1 RSGVEM
7 ATLRSSLPSRLRQ
20 LLSGEEALRPSLK
33 LDSDPDDNSVYS
45 GHCDSMILLV
55 SNRVLLCD
63 GAVNKGLSYA
73 SASWG
78 QPAVYLSVYIGIYEQ
93 LAFALGYSRPSPPKI
108 KAFIDK
114 VIQSPLQDIAI
125 PLSGFRW
132 EYNKGNFHHWR
143 PLFLYFETYFKTF
156 LSCRSDLLLSD
167 TILED
172 DNPFPKNTVLQILHV
187 MQTILENCHNKS
199 SFSGLEHF
207 KLLLASTDPEILI
220 ATLETLSAL
229 VKINPSKLHVSEK
242 LISCGSINS
251 FLLSLAQGW
260 GSKEEGLGLYSSVMA
275 NEKTQKEGLC
285 LFPSDEQSDCDQSQY
300 HLGSTL
306 YFELHGISPSS
317 TAETSCSEN
326 ASTVSVIHIPDL
338 HLRKEDDL
346 SIMKQCIEQY
356 SIAPEHRFSLLTRIR
371 YARAFRS
378 PRTCRLYSRI
388 CLLAFI
394 VLVQSNDA
402 HDELVAFFANEPEYT
417 NELIRIVRTEETIP
431 GNIRTLAMLALGAQ
445 LAAYSSSHERA
456 RILSGS
462 SIISAGG
469 NRMILLNV
477 LQKAVLSL
485 NSSSDPSSLAF
496 VEALL
501 QFYLLHVIS
510 SSSSGSVVRGSG
522 MVPTFLPLLEDFDP
536 THMHLLCFAVKT
548 LQKLMDYSNTAVS
561 LFKDLGGVELLAQRL
576 QAEVHRVLGLAGSNE
591 FSMIIGECSK
601 YNDGQLHWQK
611 RLIKVLLKALG
622 SATYALA
629 NSTRSHSSHN
639 NSLPVTLS
647 LIFGN
652 VEKFGGDIYFSAVT
666 LMSDIIHKDP
676 TCFTTLHELGLPD
689 AFLKSVVAGIIP
701 SSKALTCVPSGLG
714 SICLNAKGL
723 EAVKETSALRFLVDI
738 FTTKKYVVAMNEGI
752 VPLTNSIEELLRHV
766 SSLRSTGVDII
777 IEIISRIAS
786 IGDDACAGSS
796 TKINGSSAMEMDS
809 EDAENESHCNLVSTT
824 GSALEGIGGEQ
835 FLQLCIFHVMVL
847 VHRTM
852 ENSETCRLFVEKSG
866 IEALLKLLLQ
876 PSIAQSSEG
885 MSIALHS
892 TMVFKAFTQHHSAP
906 LARAFC
912 SALRD
917 HLKKALTGFS
927 VASGFFLL
935 DPRST
940 PDSGIFSALFVIE
953 FLLFLAASKDN
964 RWVTALLTEF
974 GNDSKDVLEDIGNV
988 HREVLWQIA
997 LLEDAKLESEDE
1009 DAGSA
1014 AKSQQSELA
1023 SNETEEQRINSFRQF
1038 LDPLLRRRV
1047 SGWSVE
1053 SQFFDLL
1060 NLYRDLGRATGVQ
1073 HRLTLDGPSN
1083 LRLGGSQQSQQLASS
1098 DTSLINKKE
1107 GDKQRSYYSSCC
1119 DMVRSLSFHI
1129 THLFQELGKVM
1140 LLPSRGRRDDTLNVP
1155 PSAKSVVSTFS
1166 SIALDHMNFGGHV
1179 NPSRS
1184 EVSVSTKCRYF
1195 GKVIDFIDGI
1205 LLDRPDSCNPIL
1217 VNCLYG
1223 HGVVQSVLTTFEA
1236 TSQLLFA
1243 VNRASASP
1251 METDDG
1257 SLKHDQK
1264 EEDHSWIYGPL
1275 ASYGKLMDR
1284 LVTSS
1289 FILSPFTK
1297 HLLAQPL
1304 ANATVPFPRDA
1315 ETFVKVLQS
1324 MVLKAVLPVWVHPQ
1338 FTDCSYGFINTII
1351 SVIRHVYSGVEVK
1364 NVSNTGTRI
1373 TGPPP
1378 NESAISTIV
1387 EMGFSRSRAEEA
1399 LRQVGANSVELAM
1412 EWLFSH
1418 PEESQE
1424 DDELARA
1431 LAMSLGNSG
1440 PDTQEGATAET
1451 SRHLEEEMV
1460 QLPPIDELLLTC
1472 TKLLQMKE
1480 SLVFPVR
1487 DLLVVMCS
1495 QNDGQH
1501 RPKVISYIIDQMKLC
1516 DSTSESG
1523 SSAMLSALFHVL
1535 ALVLHEDAM
1544 GREVALKD
1552 GLIKIASDLLSK
1564 WDPGS
1569 CSGGSREVPKWVTA
1583 AFLAIDR
1590 LLHVDFK
1597 LNSDAMKVLRRE
1609 ETSLEQ
1615 RSIIIDEGKQNT
1627 VQSDMGSPD
1636 SLDVNEKK
1644 RLVEL
1649 ACSCIKNQLPSEVM
1663 HAVLQLCSTL
1673 TRTHSVAL
1681 KFLDAGGLVSLLS
1694 LPTSSLFSGFDH
1706 IAATIIRHIL
1716 EDPQTLQQA
1725 MESEIRHS
1733 LVTATNRN
1741 SSGRVT
1747 PRNFLLNM
1755 ASVISRDPVIFMQAA
1770 RSVCQ
1775 VEMVGERP
1783 SIVLLK
1789 DRDKEKSKE
1798 KEKEKEKVLEKEKP
1812 AADGKVALGN
1822 MTSAASGNCQ
1832 GKMLDTSSRNVKS
1845 HRKSPESF
1853 INVIELLLDSV
1864 ITFIPPLKDEATTN
1878 GLLDPSSSAD
1888 MDIDVAA
1895 NKGKGKAVV
1904 SVSEESEI
1912 DSREASASLAKIVF
1926 ILKLLTDVLLTYA
1939 SSIHVVLRK
1948 DAEVSSS
1955 RGPPHRSPAGYS
1967 GGIFFHIL
1975 YKFLPCSRYS
1985 KKEKKSDGD
1994 WRHKLATRASQFLM
2008 ASCVRSTEARRR
2020 VFCGIS
2026 NVFNEFV
2033 DSSSRVRQPG
2043 NDVQAFIDL
2052 LNDVLAARSPTGAY
2066 ISAEASATFIDVGLV
2081 KSLTRTLQILDLDHV
2096 DSAKVVTGLIKALE
2110 SVTKEYVHAAD
2121 SNTVKDENLVKPSD
2135 PNQSGRTDNSG
2146 DMSQSME
2153 ATSQPNRNSGSAEN
2167 VEYFDI
2173 THTHGGS
2180 EAVTDDME
2188 HDQDLDG
2195 GFTPAAED
2203 DYMHVA
2209 SESQDLENGIE
2220 TVGIRFEIQPRDQEN
2235 LVDEDDDDAD
2245 MSGDEGDEVDEDEDE
2260 EDEEHNDLEEDENH
2274 HLPHQDTDQ
2283 DDHEMNDDEFD
2294 EEVLEEE
2301 DEDDDD
2307 DEDGVILRL
2316 EEGMNGINVFDHI
2329 EVFGRD
2335 HNFAN
2340 ETLHVMPVDVF
2351 GSRRQGRTTSIHNLL
2366 GRSSDNNAP
2375 SQHPLLVEPSSS
2387 LHASPLR
2394 QSDNSSDAVFS
2405 DRNLEST
2412 SSRLD
2417 SIFRSLRSGRH
2428 GHRFNLWVDDG
2439 QHTGGSYASVVPSG
2453 LEDLLVAQL
2462 RRPPPEKPSEQNAT
2476 TVAPESKGDGNKLEG
2491 AEALRSEIPA
2501 NNNSNNERNFDTH
2514 PASVTMDNAVNSDVR
2529 PATSESLGGTEAT
2542 NAHTQPVEMQFEQTD
2557 VAVRDVEAVSQESGG
2572 SGATLGESLR
2582 SLDVEIG
2589 SADGHDDGGDR
2600 QGSTDRLPLNDMQ
2613 ATRGRR
2619 TNVSLGNSAP
2629 LVGRDASLHSVIE
2642 VSENSSREADQA
2654 GPGEEQQ
2661 INGDADSASI
2671 DPAFLDALP
2680 EELRAEVL
2688 SAQQSQA
2695 AQPANAER
2703 QNNGDI
2709 DPEFLAALPPDI
2721 RAEVL
2726 AQQQAQR
2733 INQSQ
2738 ELEGQPV
2745 EMDTVSIIA
2754 TFPSDLREEVLL
2766 TSSDAILANLTPA
2779 LVAEANM
2786 LRERFAHRY
2795 HNRTI
2800 FGMYPRNRRGETS
2813 RRGDGIGSSLERAA
2827 GSILSRRSGGKLVEA
2842 DGAPLVDT
2850 EALKAMI
2857 RLLRVVQ
2864 PLYKGQLQRLLLNLC
2879 AHSETR
2885 TSLVQI
2891 LMDML
2896 MLDTRKSTTQL
2907 SAGEPSYRLYACQSH
2922 VMYSRP
2928 QFFDGIP
2935 PLVSRRIVE
2944 TLTYL
2949 ARNHPFVARILLQP
2963 KLARPF
2969 TQWPQNLDPVHGKA
2983 VLVMDEDVTP
2993 TNILGD
2999 GYLPITLLL
3008 SLLNQPLYLRSLA
3021 HLEQLLNLL
3030 EVIIDNAE
3038 SKSNPSNDSG
3048 ASSAEQPSVP
3058 LVSTSDAETNTESGG
3073 ITSVV
3078 DVASNK
3084 AGESSKPSSSSADG
3098 ECDAQTVLLNLPQPE
3113 LRLLCSLLAR
3123 EGLIM
3128 LSCSRR
3134 ENRFDLHAAF
3144 GNIVLPGELS
3154 DNAYSLAAEIL
3165 KKLVAIAPKHC
3176 HLFIS
3181 VLSES
3186 VKSLTKCAMDE
3197 LRIFGEAEKALLSTD
3212 SSDGAAILRVL
3223 QALSSLVSSLSDKEK
3238 SNPAL
3243 LEKEHAAALSQVW
3256 DINTALEPLWL
3267 ELSTCISK
3275 IESYSE
3281 SAPDS
3286 LTVPIAS
3293 TSKPSGVMP
3302 PLPAGSQNILP
3313 YIESFFVMCEKLHP
3327 AQPGGHELNL
3337 AVVSENEEATTPSS
3351 QHKTS
3356 GPAAKVEEKHV
3367 AFVKFSEKH
3376 KKLLNAFIRQNPGL
3390 LEKSFSLMLKVPR
3403 FIDFDNKRSHFRSKI
3418 KHQHD
3423 HHHSPLRI
3431 SVRRAYIL
3439 EDSYNQLRMRS
3450 TQDLK
3455 GRLTVH
3461 FQGEE
3466 GIDAGG
3472 LTREWYQLLSRV
3484 IFDKG
3489 ALLFTTVGNESTFQ
3503 PNPNSVYQTEHL
3515 SYFKFVGRVVG
3526 KALFDGQ
3533 LLDVHFTRSFYK
3545 HILGVKVTY
3554 HDIEAIDPDY
3564 FKNLKW
3570 MLENDISDIL
3580 DLTFSID
3587 ADEEKLILCER
3598 TEVTDYELIHGGRN
3612 IRVTEENKHKYVD
3625 LVAEHRLT
3633 TAIRRQINAFLEG
3646 FNELIPCELISIF
3659 NDKELELLISGL
3671 PEIDLDDMRANTEY
3685 SGYSAASPIIQWF
3698 WEVVQDFSKEDKAR
3712 LLQFVTGTSKVP
3724 LEGFSALQGISGSQK
3739 FQIHKAYGSPDHLP
3753 SAHTC
3758 FNQLD
3763 LPEYPSKQHLEERL
3777 LLAIHEANEG
3787 FGFG

>member
-1 RSGVEM
+1 M

-33 LDSDPDDNSVYS
+33 LDSDPIEKQEGCKSFYN
-45 GHCDSMILLV
+45 
-55 SNRVLLCD
+55 
-63 GAVNKGLSYA
+63 
-73 SASWG
+73 
-78 QPAVYLSVYIGIYEQ
+78 
-93 LAFALGYSRPSPPKI
+93 PPKI

-143 PLFLYFETYFKTF
+143 PLFLHFETYFKTF
-156 LSCRSDLLLSD
+156 LSCRGDLLLSD

-172 DNPFPKNTVLQILHV
+172 DNPFPKNTVLQILRV

-229 VKINPSKLHVSEK
+229 VKINPSKLHVSGK

-251 FLLSLAQGW
+251 CLLSLAQGW

-275 NEKTQKEGLC
+275 NEKTQEEWLC

-300 HLGSTL
+300 RLGSTL
-306 YFELHGISPSS
+306 YFEFHGVSPSS
-317 TAETSCSEN
+317 TAETSCVEN
-326 ASTVSVIHIPDL
+326 ASSLSVINIPDL

-346 SIMKQCIEQY
+346 SIIKQCIEQY
-356 SIAPEHRFSLLTRIR
+356 DIAPEHRFSLLTRIR
-371 YARAFRS
+371 YAHAFRS

-417 NELIRIVRTEETIP
+417 NELIRIVRSEETIP

-485 NSSSDPSSLAF
+485 NNSSDPSSLAF

-576 QAEVHRVLGLAGSNE
+576 QSEVHRVLGLAGSNE

-601 YNDGQLHWQK
+601 YNDDQLHWQK

-629 NSTRSHSSHN
+629 NSTRSHNSHN
-639 NSLPVTLS
+639 NSLPITLS

-666 LMSDIIHKDP
+666 LMSEIIHKDP
-676 TCFTTLHELGLPD
+676 TCFTALHELGLPD

-714 SICLNAKGL
+714 AICLNARGL

-738 FTTKKYVVAMNEGI
+738 FTSKKYIMAMNEGI
-752 VPLTNSIEELLRHV
+752 VPLTNSVEELLRHV

-786 IGDDACAGSS
+786 IGDDTCAGSS
-796 TKINGSSAMEMDS
+796 TKINGSTAMEMDS
-809 EDAENESHCNLVSTT
+809 EDAENESHCHLVSTT
-824 GSALEGIGGEQ
+824 GSAPEGIGSEQ
-835 FLQLCIFHVMVL
+835 FLELCIFHVMVL

-866 IEALLKLLLQ
+866 IEALLKLLLR

-917 HLKKALTGFS
+917 HLRKALTGFS
-927 VASGFFLL
+927 VASGLFLL

-940 PDSGIFSALFVIE
+940 PDSGIFSALFVVE

-974 GNDSKDVLEDIGNV
+974 GNESKDVLEDIGRV

-1009 DAGSA
+1009 DSGGAP
-1014 AKSQQSELA
+1014 KSQQSEVA

-1083 LRLGGSQQSQQLASS
+1083 LRLGGSQQSQQPASS
-1098 DTSLINKKE
+1098 DTSLISKKD
-1107 GDKQRSYYSSCC
+1107 GDKQRSYCSSCC

-1140 LLPSRGRRDDTLNVP
+1140 LLPSRGRRDDTLNVS
-1155 PSAKSVVSTFS
+1155 PSAKSVVSTLS

-1195 GKVIDFIDGI
+1195 GKIIDFIDGI

-1223 HGVVQSVLTTFEA
+1223 HGVVQSILTTFEA

-1243 VNRASASP
+1243 VNRAPASP

-1257 SLKHDQK
+1257 NLKHDQK

-1275 ASYGKLMDR
+1275 ASYGKLMDH

-1289 FILSPFTK
+1289 FVLSPFTK

-1338 FTDCSYGFINTII
+1338 FTDCSYDFINTII

-1364 NVSNTGTRI
+1364 NVSNSGARI

-1440 PDTQEGATAET
+1440 PDAQEGAAAET
-1451 SRHLEEEMV
+1451 SQHLEEEMV

-1480 SLVFPVR
+1480 SLVFPIR

-1501 RPKVISYIIDQMKLC
+1501 RSKVISYIIDEMKLC
-1516 DSTSESG
+1516 DSISESG
-1523 SSAMLSALFHVL
+1523 SSTMLSALFHVL
-1535 ALVLHEDAM
+1535 ALVLHEDAVA
-1544 GREVALKD
+1544 REVALKG

-1569 CSGGSREVPKWVTA
+1569 CRGGRCEVPKWVTA
-1583 AFLAIDR
+1583 SFLAIDR

-1597 LNSDAMKVLRRE
+1597 LNSDVMKLLKKE
-1609 ETSLEQ
+1609 ETSHQ
-1615 RSIIIDEGKQNT
+1615 QTSIIIDEGKENSMR
-1627 VQSDMGSPD
+1627 SDMGSPD

-1649 ACSCIKNQLPSEVM
+1649 ACSCIRNQLPSEVM

-1681 KFLDAGGLVSLLS
+1681 KFLDAGGLVALLS
-1694 LPTSSLFSGFDH
+1694 LPTSSLFSGFDN

-1741 SSGRVT
+1741 SNGRLT

-1755 ASVISRDPVIFMQAA
+1755 TSVISRDPVIFMQAA
-1770 RSVCQ
+1770 QSVCQ

-1783 SIVLLK
+1783 YIVLLK
-1789 DRDKEKSKE
+1789 DRDKEKNKE
-1798 KEKEKEKVLEKEKP
+1798 KEKEKEKVSEKEKA
-1812 AADGKVALGN
+1812 AADGKFALGN
-1822 MTSAASGNCQ
+1822 MTSAASGNGQ
-1832 GKMLDTSSRNVKS
+1832 GKMLDTNSRNVKG
-1845 HRKSPESF
+1845 HRKSPQSF

-1864 ITFIPPLKDEATTN
+1864 ISFMPPLKDDATSN

-1888 MDIDVAA
+1888 MDIDVAS

-1904 SVSEESEI
+1904 SLSEENEV
-1912 DSREASASLAKIVF
+1912 DSRESSASLAKIVF

-1939 SSIHVVLRK
+1939 SSIHVVLRR
-1948 DAEVSSS
+1948 DAEISSS
-1955 RGPPHRSPAGYS
+1955 RGPSHRSPAGYF
-1967 GGIFFHIL
+1967 GGIFCHIL
-1975 YKFLPCSRYS
+1975 HKFLPCSRYS

-1994 WRHKLATRASQFLM
+1994 WRHKLATRANQFLV

-2020 VFCGIS
+2020 VFSDIS
-2026 NVFNEFV
+2026 NVLNEFV
-2033 DSSSRVRQPG
+2033 DSSRGVKQPG
-2043 NDVQAFIDL
+2043 NDIQAFIDL

-2081 KSLTRTLQILDLDHV
+2081 KSLTGTLQVLDLDHV

-2121 SNTVKDENLVKPSD
+2121 TNTVKDENLVKPSV

-2146 DMSQSME
+2146 EMSQSME
-2153 ATSQPNRNSGSAEN
+2153 TTSQPNHNSESAEN
-2167 VEYFDI
+2167 VESFHI
-2173 THTHGGS
+2173 THTYGSS

-2195 GFTPAAED
+2195 GFTPVAEE
-2203 DYMHVA
+2203 DYMHVV
-2209 SESQDLENGIE
+2209 SESQDHENGIE
-2220 TVGIRFEIQPRDQEN
+2220 TVGIRFEIQPR
-2235 LVDEDDDDAD
+2235 
-2245 MSGDEGDEVDEDEDE
+2245 
-2260 EDEEHNDLEEDENH
+2260 
-2274 HLPHQDTDQ
+2274 
-2283 DDHEMNDDEFD
+2283 
-2294 EEVLEEE
+2294 VLEEE
-2301 DEDDDD
+2301 DEDDED

-2316 EEGMNGINVFDHI
+2316 EEGMNGVNVFDHI

-2335 HNFAN
+2335 HSFAN
-2340 ETLHVMPVDVF
+2340 EMLHVMPVEVF
-2351 GSRRQGRTTSIHNLL
+2351 GSRRQGRRTTSIYNLL
-2366 GRSSDNNAP
+2366 GRSSDNNAH

-2394 QSDNSSDAVFS
+2394 QSDNSSDTVFS
-2405 DRNLEST
+2405 DRNIERT

-2417 SIFRSLRSGRH
+2417 TIFRSLRSGRH

-2439 QHTGGSYASVVPSG
+2439 QHSGGSNASVVPSG
-2453 LEDLLVAQL
+2453 LEDLLVTQL

-2476 TVAPESKGDGNKLEG
+2476 AVVPESKGDGNKLEG
-2491 AEALRSEIPA
+2491 AEALRSEMPA
-2501 NNNSNNERNFDTH
+2501 DNNSNNESNFVARL
-2514 PASVTMDNAVNSDVR
+2514 ASVPMDNAVNSDVR
-2529 PATSESLGGTEAT
+2529 PAMSESLGGTEAT
-2542 NAHTQPVEMQFEQTD
+2542 SAHSQSVEMQFEQPD
-2557 VAVRDVEAVSQESGG
+2557 VTVRDVEVVSQESSG

-2600 QGSTDRLPLNDMQ
+2600 QGSTDRLPLNDTQ

-2619 TNVSLGNSAP
+2619 TNVSFGNST
-2629 LVGRDASLHSVIE
+2629 LVGRDASLHSVTE
-2642 VSENSSREADQA
+2642 VSENSSREADQT

-2695 AQPANAER
+2695 AQPANAEP
-2703 QNNGDI
+2703 QNTGDI

-2800 FGMYPRNRRGETS
+2800 FGMYPRNRRGESS
-2813 RRGDGIGSSLERAA
+2813 RHGDGIGSSLERA
-2827 GSILSRRSGGKLVEA
+2827 GGNILSRRSGGKLIEA

-2879 AHSETR
+2879 AHCETR
-2885 TSLVQI
+2885 TALVQI

-2907 SAGEPSYRLYACQSH
+2907 SAAEPSYRLYGCQSH

-2928 QFFDGIP
+2928 QFFDGVP
-2935 PLVSRRIVE
+2935 PLVSRRILE

-2949 ARNHPFVARILLQP
+2949 ARNHLHVARILLRL
-2963 KLARPF
+2963 KLAQPLK
-2969 TQWPQNLDPVHGKA
+2969 QQPEKLDSARGKA
-2983 VLVMDEDVTP
+2983 VMVMDEDETP
-2993 TNILGD
+2993 NKLLRD

-3008 SLLNQPLYLRSLA
+3008 SLLNQPLYLRSIA

-3038 SKSNPSNDSG
+3038 SKSNTSTNSG
-3048 ASSAEQPSVP
+3048 ASSAEQSSVP
-3058 LVSTSDAETNTESGG
+3058 LVSTSDADAHTESGDAA
-3073 ITSVV
+3073 SVV
-3078 DVASNK
+3078 DAASNK
-3084 AGESSKPSSSSADG
+3084 ADESSKPSSSGADG

-3123 EGLIM
+3123 EGL
-3128 LSCSRR
+3128 
-3134 ENRFDLHAAF
+3134 
-3144 GNIVLPGELS
+3144 S
-3154 DNAYSLAAEIL
+3154 DNAYSLAAEVL
-3165 KKLVAIAPKHC
+3165 KKLVAIAPTHC

-3186 VKSLTKCAMDE
+3186 VKSLSKCAMDE
-3197 LRIFGEAEKALLSTD
+3197 LHIFGEAEKALLSTA

-3238 SNPAL
+3238 SNQAL
-3243 LEKEHAAALSQVW
+3243 PEEEQAAALSQVW

-3267 ELSTCISK
+3267 DLSNCISK

-3281 SAPDS
+3281 SAPDP
-3286 LTVPIAS
+3286 LTVSIAS
-3293 TSKPSGVMP
+3293 TSKTSGVMP

-3327 AQPGGHELNL
+3327 AQPAGHEFNL
-3337 AVVSENEEATTPSS
+3337 SVVSENEESTTPSI

-3356 GPAAKVEEKHV
+3356 GPPAKVEEKHV

-3376 KKLLNAFIRQNPGL
+3376 RKLLNAFIRQNPGL

-3450 TQDLK
+3450 TLDLK

-3503 PNPNSVYQTEHL
+3503 PNPNSAYQTEHL

-3570 MLENDISDIL
+3570 MLENDISDVL
-3580 DLTFSID
+3580 GLTFSID
-3587 ADEEKLILCER
+3587 ADEEKLILYER
-3598 TEVTDYELIHGGRN
+3598 TEVTDYELIPGGRN
-3612 IRVTEENKHKYVD
+3612 IRVTEENKHEYVD
-3625 LVAEHRLT
+3625 LVTEHRLT
-3633 TAIRRQINAFLEG
+3633 TAIRPQINAFLEG
-3646 FNELIPCELISIF
+3646 FNELIPRELIYIF

-3671 PEIDLDDMRANTEY
+3671 PEIDLNDMRANTEY
-3685 SGYSAASPIIQWF
+3685 SGYSAASPVIQWF